1 MANELLAVGTAAPT
15 LTLSNE
21 DGNPI
26 SLADY
31 QGKKVILFIYP
42 KNNTG
47 SCLKEALSL
56 KEGYADLQAA
66 GYEVLGLSP
75 DTVKKHRNYIDKR
88 ELPFSLI
95 ADPEHQLIKAF
106 GAWGEKSMYG
116 KTYMGVMRSTFLIDE
131 QGSISHVIP
140 KVVTK
145 DHANQ
150 ILELLG
156 APA

>member
-15 LTLSNE
+15 LSLTNE

-56 KEGYADLQAA
+56 KGGYADLQAA

-75 DTVKKHRNYIDKR
+75 DTAKKHRNYIDKR

-95 ADPEHQLIKAF
+95 ADPEHQLIEAF

-116 KTYMGVMRSTFLIDE
+116 KTYMGVMRSTFSD
-131 QGSISHVIP
+131 
-140 KVVTK
+140 
-145 DHANQ
+145 
-150 ILELLG
+150 
-156 APA
+156 